1 MDGIT
6 VAYYPLVTGGPGDYT
21 INLPSPTSVIAE
33 ISLSGFNA
41 ETADETFDAA
51 GLFYA
56 CTTNGADGL
65 PVNENFA
72 IVGTTFGFLR
82 TVVIR
87 NGLKSVSYELYI
99 RNCDADFVVNVFF
112 WPSVTRGNL

>member
-1 MDGIT
+1 MDGLT
-6 VAYYPLVTGGPGDYT
+6 VAYYPLVTGGRGDYTVSNT

-41 ETADETFDAA
+41 ETANETFDAS

-72 IVGTTFGFLR
+72 IVGTTSGFLK
-82 TVVIR
+82 T
-87 NGLKSVSYELYI
+87 G
-99 RNCDADFVVNVFF
+99 
-112 WPSVTRGNL
+112 

>member
-1 MDGIT
+1 M
-6 VAYYPLVTGGPGDYT
+6 
-21 INLPSPTSVIAE
+21 IAE
-33 ISLSGFNA
+33 IWLSGFNA
-41 ETADETFDAA
+41 ETANETFDAS

-56 CTTNGADGL
+56 CTTNEADGL

-72 IVGTTFGFLR
+72 IVETTSGFLR

-87 NGLKSVSYELYI
+87 NGLKSISYELHI

>member
-1 MDGIT
+1 M
-6 VAYYPLVTGGPGDYT
+6 
-21 INLPSPTSVIAE
+21 IAE
-33 ISLSGFNA
+33 ISLSRFNA
-41 ETADETFDAA
+41 ETANETVDAS

-72 IVGTTFGFLR
+72 TAGTTSGFLR

-87 NGLKSVSYELYI
+87 NGLKSTSYELFI

>member
-1 MDGIT
+1 M
-6 VAYYPLVTGGPGDYT
+6 
-21 INLPSPTSVIAE
+21 IAG

-41 ETADETFDAA
+41 ETANETLDASD
-51 GLFYA
+51 LFYA
-56 CTTNGADGL
+56 CTTNEADGL

-72 IVGTTFGFLR
+72 IVRTTSGFLR

-87 NGLKSVSYELYI
+87 NGLKSISYDLYI
-99 RNCDADFVVNVFF
+99 RNCDADFVVNVFL